1 MSRRSSVSCL
11 GALALLAVTGGE
23 ALAVAPQPV
32 AAAYQDAGGVIRYR
46 FDPSELPN
54 ASVVSQVGRPTITGG
69 CAFAEEGAGGP
80 SRGGATINVARELSF
95 DPATCRRELA
105 VADYSVATAPA
116 AVLRRAGAGD
126 TVTATAARVGRSG
139 RRVTAHASASY
150 SGSLKVNVEDPPQ
163 IDVTTTKATVNWNA
177 GGTVTSSTH
186 NAHWGWYSPSGWQR
200 TNAHWSYDRSSSR
213 AYTNVYGKY
222 KNPVFCLTI
231 DTWTEHL
238 KTWFEGRPYGG
249 WYWSYNVD
257 KWGGCTAL
265 LSYERI
271 VVHP

>member
-1 MSRRSSVSCL
+1 MSRRSSLSCL
-11 GALALLAVTGGE
+11 GVMALLATSGGE

-32 AAAYQDAGGVIRYR
+32 AETYEDAAGVIRYE
-46 FDPSELPN
+46 FDPAELPS
-54 ASVVSQVGRPTITGG
+54 ASVVSQVGRRIMTGG
-69 CAFAEEGAGGP
+69 CTFTEEGAGP
-80 SRGGATINVARELSF
+80 RSRGGAIISVARELSF
-95 DPATCRRELA
+95 DPASCRRELA
-105 VADYSVATAPA
+105 VADYPVAVAPE
-116 AVLRRAGAGD
+116 AVRRRAAAGD
-126 TVTATAARVGRSG
+126 TVTASAARAGRSG
-139 RRVTAHASASY
+139 RRVTARSSASY

-163 IDVTTTKATVNWNA
+163 IDVTTTKASVTWNA

-200 TNAHWSYDRSSSR
+200 TNAWWSYDRNSSR

-222 KNPVFCLTI
+222 KNPVFCFTI
-231 DTWTEHL
+231 DTWTEHK

-249 WYWSYNVD
+249 WYWSYSVD